1 MLVVLFPQQNRCCR
15 IQCTFPV
22 SPGKN
27 FVSTWELGNLASEMH
42 CLLVNCSLVSAR
54 GHFFI
59 LTLMAAAQCQVFHIA
74 MLQWRAF
81 SVSLTLTVQDLK
93 ILSICCSYSMA
104 VEPSTGSNRLNV
116 YMFLKIELAWLSCGD
131 DYVLEDM
138 TLLQRWL
145 CIMKPEQLSDNEI
158 TIRRQNRAQ
167 LCKDVTATNDAI

>member
-1 MLVVLFPQQNRCCR
+1 MHFPS
-15 IQCTFPV
+15 FPWQEHENWGAV
-22 SPGKN
+22 
-27 FVSTWELGNLASEMH
+27 ENLASEMH

-74 MLQWRAF
+74 MLQWGAF

-116 YMFLKIELAWLSCGD
+116 YMFL
-131 DYVLEDM
+131 
-138 TLLQRWL
+138 
-145 CIMKPEQLSDNEI
+145 
-158 TIRRQNRAQ
+158 
-167 LCKDVTATNDAI
+167 

>member
-27 FVSTWELGNLASEMH
+27 MRIGELWKTWPQKCIV
-42 CLLVNCSLVSAR
+42 CLLIALKSLAR

-74 MLQWRAF
+74 MLQWGAF

-116 YMFLKIELAWLSCGD
+116 YMFL
-131 DYVLEDM
+131 
-138 TLLQRWL
+138 
-145 CIMKPEQLSDNEI
+145 
-158 TIRRQNRAQ
+158 
-167 LCKDVTATNDAI
+167 